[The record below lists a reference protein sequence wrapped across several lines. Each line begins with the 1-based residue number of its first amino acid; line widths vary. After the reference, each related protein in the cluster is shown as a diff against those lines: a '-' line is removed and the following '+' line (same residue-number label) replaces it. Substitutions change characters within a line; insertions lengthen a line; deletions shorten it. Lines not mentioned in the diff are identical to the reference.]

1 MKLQGRYRE
10 LYHEIA
16 QHVPPERLIHDDT
29 RTLAY
34 GTDASFYRLIPKL
47 VVKVESETEVAAV
60 IRSCRHLTIPLTFRA
75 AGTSLAGQ
83 AITDSVLVLLGR
95 NWKKIEIGADGS
107 TITLEPG
114 VIGSYANQKLLPYG
128 RKIGPDPASI
138 NAAMIGGIVANNS
151 SGMCC
156 SPAQDTYHTLAG
168 MRVLLADGA
177 ILDTRDPESREA
189 FRASHAALLA
199 SLLDLARRI
208 RGNHALAERI
218 RRKYRIKNTT
228 GYSLHAFVDFED
240 PIEILQH
247 LMVGSEGT
255 LGFISEVTYHTV
267 PELPLKATSLMLF
280 PDIATACR
288 AIAPLRE
295 TGAAAAE
302 LMDRASLRA
311 VENKPGMP
319 EYLKGLDEEAAAL
332 LVEIRAA
339 DAGVLAAQMR
349 AVCDSLEDLPT
360 LRPLRFTTDAAEYT
374 QLWNIRKGLL
384 ASTGAVRATGTT
396 VIMED
401 VAFPAEVLD
410 RAALDCR
417 AVFRRHGYDDAITF
431 GHALQGNLHF
441 VFPQDLGT
449 ASEVERF
456 ARLMDELCRTVVA
469 TYDGS
474 LKAEH
479 GTGRNIAPYVEMEW
493 GAEARDLMK
502 EIKRIFDPDN
512 CLNPGVILNED
523 PRIHLKNLKP
533 LPPAHPLVDKCIEC
547 GFCESTCPS
556 RDLTLTPR
564 QRIVVWREISRPPAG
579 GKERTRLRHLRR
591 DFDYAVDRTCAV
603 DGLCALAC
611 PVEIDTGKL
620 IKHRRAESRSRLAHR
635 IADLAARHTA
645 AATAALRATL
655 NSVDHLRRLLG
666 PAFMMRSAR
675 AVRRISF
682 GLLPMWNVA
691 LPRGG
696 QRVVARPVRADHA
709 LRAVYFPSCLS
720 RSLGP
725 PPGGARGETQIQATE
740 RLLHK
745 AGYEAVYP
753 PDLDALCCGMAFASK
768 GFNRQGELK
777 LRELEQALQEASEGG
792 RLPILFDT
800 SPCLWRWREA
810 VAGASRLRVYDPATF
825 IDEFLRGRLAFRRLP
840 QTVAL
845 HVPCS
850 ARKMGLGDRMR
861 ALAELCAERVVVPE
875 EIACCGFAGDRGF
888 TVPELNAAALAD
900 LKSRLPAECRGGYST
915 SRTCE
920 IGLSLHGGIPYCSI
934 VYLVDEA
941 TEAPG

>member
-1 MKLQGRYRE
+1 MRLRGRYLE
-10 LYHEIA
+10 LYHELA
-16 QHVPPERLIHDDT
+16 RQVPRERLIHDEL
-29 RTLAY
+29 RTLAC

-47 VVKVESETEVAAV
+47 VVKVESESEVAAV
-60 IRSCRHLTIPLTFRA
+60 LRACRRRAIPLTFRA

-95 NWKKIEIGADGS
+95 NWKKIEPGPDGS
-107 TITLEPG
+107 TITLQPG
-114 VIGSYANQKLLPYG
+114 VIGSHANQKLLPFG
-128 RKIGPDPASI
+128 RKLGPDPASI

-156 SPAQDTYHTLAG
+156 SPAQDSYHTIAG
-168 MRVLLADGA
+168 MRIMLADGT

-199 SLLDLARRI
+199 GLLELARRI
-208 RGNHALAERI
+208 RSDAALAGRI

-228 GYSLHAFVDFED
+228 GYSLHALVDFED

-255 LGFISEVTYHTV
+255 LGFISEVTYRTV

-295 TGAAAAE
+295 AGVSAAE
-302 LMDRASLRA
+302 LMDRASLRS
-311 VENKPGMP
+311 VEGKQGMP
-319 EYLKGLDEEAAAL
+319 EYLRELGEEAAAL
-332 LVEIRAA
+332 LVEVRAA
-339 DAGVLAAQMR
+339 DAGVLAQQIR
-349 AVCDSLEDLPT
+349 TVCDAVQDLPT
-360 LRPLRFTTDAAEYT
+360 VRPLRFTTDVAEYT

-384 ASTGAVRATGTT
+384 PSAGAMRPAGTT

-401 VAFPAEVLD
+401 VAFPTGVLD
-410 RAALDCR
+410 RAALECG
-417 AVFRRHGYDDAITF
+417 ALFRKHGYENAITF

-456 ARLMDELCRTVVA
+456 ARFMDDLCRTVVF

-493 GAEARDLMK
+493 GAEARGLMR

-564 QRIVVWREISRPPAG
+564 QRIVVWREISRPPADAD
-579 GKERTRLRHLRR
+579 ERARRRRLRR
-591 DFDYAVDRTCAV
+591 DFDYAGDRTCAT

-620 IKHRRAESRSRLAHR
+620 IKHLRAEGRSRFAHR
-635 IADLAARHTA
+635 LADLAARRMA
-645 AATAALRATL
+645 AAAAGLRAALDAA
-655 NSVDHLRRLLG
+655 DCMHRLLG
-666 PAFMMRSAR
+666 TGAMLRAAR
-675 AVRRISF
+675 AARRISF
-682 GLLPMWNVA
+682 GLLPMWNAA
-691 LPRGG
+691 LPPGG
-696 QRVVARPVRADHA
+696 QRVAARPIRADRA

-720 RSLGP
+720 RSMGP
-725 PPGGARGETQIQATE
+725 PPDGGRGETQIHMTE
-740 RLLHK
+740 KLLRK
-745 AGYEAVYP
+745 AGYETVYP
-753 PDLDALCCGMAFASK
+753 AGLDALCCGMAFASK
-768 GFNRQGELK
+768 GFTRQGDLK
-777 LRELEQALQEASEGG
+777 LRELEAALEEASEGG

-810 VAGASRLRVYDPATF
+810 VSQASRLRVHDPATF
-825 IDEFLRGRLAFRRLP
+825 IDEFLREHLRFRRLP

-845 HVPCS
+845 HVTCS
-850 ARKMGLGDRMR
+850 ARKMGLADRMR
-861 ALAELCAERVVVPE
+861 ALAELCAEKVVVPE
-875 EIACCGFAGDRGF
+875 EIGCCGFAGDRGF
-888 TVPELNAAALAD
+888 TVPELNAAALAE
-900 LKSRLPAECRGGYST
+900 LKSRLPAECRSGYST

-920 IGLSLHGGIPYCSI
+920 IGLSLHGGIPYRSL

-941 TEAPG
+941 TEAAD